1 MPSIPKILAKIMEVL
16 LEKLS
21 FTGGFDRYLQSTD
34 LKQLNWFH
42 SLDMASSHLKRI
54 SSQKL
59 ESEAGDQN
67 Y

>member
-1 MPSIPKILAKIMEVL
+1 MEVL